1 MKTITEKIRLYRLE
15 RGLSQENMADSL
27 GISTTSYGDIER
39 GKTELSLSRFYQI
52 AEILKVDVT
61 ALMGEENRLQQ
72 ELQQLEVEKL
82 RIENEK
88 LHLENHYLREKLAGR
103 MIIDLF
109 RETTPSASERQRIG
123 F

>member
-1 MKTITEKIRLYRLE
+1 MKTIAEKIRLFRLE

-39 GKTELSLSRFYQI
+39 GKTDLSLSRFYQI
-52 AEILKVDVT
+52 AEALNVT
-61 ALMGEENRLQQ
+61 IAVLMGEETRIHQ
-72 ELQQLEVEKL
+72 ELQRLEVEKL

-88 LHLENHYLREKLAGR
+88 LRIENQYLREKLAGR
-103 MIIDLF
+103 MIIDLIQ
-109 RETTPSASERQRIG
+109 ESASSVPERQRIG

>member
-1 MKTITEKIRLYRLE
+1 MKRITEKIRLYRLE
-15 RGLSQENMADSL
+15 RGLSQENIADAL

-39 GKTELSLSRFYQI
+39 GKTDLSLSRFYQI
-52 AEILKVDVT
+52 AEILKVSVA
-61 ALMGEENRLQQ
+61 ALMGEEIPIQQ
-72 ELQQLEVEKL
+72 EMQQLEVEKL

-88 LHLENHYLREKLAGR
+88 LRLENQYLREKLAGR

-109 RETTPSASERQRIG
+109 RENTASTSERQRIG